1 MTTRNTKTTRT
12 SQTAAGRSDVS
23 GRVRNHRLAGRLGVA
38 GAGVGFLA
46 GLVQLTIGSRIP
58 EWTGAKSSPVSL
70 GLLTMVLS
78 LLAGAAALRQ
88 REDALTTGRRTACA
102 VVILGTGLVCSTT
115 VGWLWWWLPAPLL
128 FAAGALTVDSGR
140 DSLRV
145 IRDHWARVLLTVLG
159 GCELVMAAGAGPLLM
174 SLGAVGGLVLVAIA
188 WTRTPRV
195 TGVTWVALVVAATA
209 PFAVLGWTAI
219 APVLVMLSAVALVPF
234 LDHGRPFRQA
244 PPVSVAPL
252 SERVNP

>member
-1 MTTRNTKTTRT
+1 MTTGTPTTARCPRT
-12 SQTAAGRSDVS
+12 PAGRSGAGGKD
-23 GRVRNHRLAGRLGVA
+23 RNHRLAARLGVA
-38 GAGVGFLA
+38 GAGVGFA
-46 GLVQLTIGSRIP
+46 TGFVQLTIGSRIP

-88 REDALTTGRRTACA
+88 RGAALPTGRRTACA

-128 FAAGALTVDSGR
+128 FAAGALTVDSGS
-140 DSLRV
+140 DSWRV
-145 IRDHWARVLLTVLG
+145 IRDYWAGVLLTVLA
-159 GCELVMAAGAGPLLM
+159 GCELVMAAGARPLVM
-174 SLGAVGGLVLVAIA
+174 SLGGVGGLVLVAIA
-188 WTRTPRV
+188 WTRASRV
-195 TGVTWVALVVAATA
+195 VRVALILAATA

-234 LDHGRPFRQA
+234 LDHGRPRRHA
-244 PPVSVAPL
+244 PPVGVAPL
-252 SERVNP
+252 PERVEP